1 MHVRR
6 HILAMVMAA
15 ASLAAGAAPCA
26 ARGTGGFL
34 RDWVISAPFEA
45 TSLDVPALGE
55 NFAAYPGL
63 YATGCIWLPVEA
75 EPEGRL
81 NLRALYPK
89 PPAGTVLVATFFEAP
104 AAGEYT
110 LRIGSDD
117 AVRVEID
124 GRVVHSNV
132 VHRIWTPDQDRV
144 KVQLAKGWHRM
155 LVRVVNYVGD
165 WAVSVRV
172 ADEKDQPLEVRH
184 QATVPE
190 ALARLCRIDEPLTIG
205 ERAETASHL
214 SKQLA
219 ELEEE
224 LQGALARL
232 AQAPEGYVTFAEY
245 EGARAQGG
253 RFFDAMAA
261 FWREV
266 GRDTWDV
273 ETVQEARKAAVEAAR
288 GFSEVLAE
296 ETEKMVGAMAKGH
309 HVWEILGGDAPRR
322 REAAAAV
329 VRLAG
334 LLAETRR
341 LAARV
346 ENERV
351 LAARFENDI
360 RNFRQRDM
368 ALRVVDAEGNPVGA
382 AEVEIVQTGHDFLFG
397 CNLFAFRR
405 WDDDKKNALYERRFR
420 DLFNLAVV
428 PLYWSAMERYKGR
441 PDYEGADAAVAWCR
455 ERHIQVRGH
464 ALVWGEAV
472 PRWVEELDVPQ
483 VRSAVQD
490 HIRQVVQHFRN
501 TVDLWD
507 AVERP
512 APAPRVATVL
522 IEPSDALRWA
532 REASPRGQLLVG
544 GGDAAPLAEAARQLS
559 ASGVRLDGIGL
570 AAGQYD
576 GAWPIDLVRK
586 NLDAAA
592 SAGLPVH
599 VTGVAVVG
607 GPEDEAEQAE
617 AVRHF
622 YTAAFAYPKV
632 ESITWWDLSDRFAL
646 RNAPAGLLKA
656 DLSAKPAYKVL
667 ERLINHLWRTDAA
680 GRTGPDGRIGVRA
693 FFGTYRITVRQGARK
708 ATAEVHLGREGASA
722 FEIVLPPAGGK

>member
-6 HILAMVMAA
+6 HILAMVLAA

-81 NLRALYPK
+81 NLRELYPK

-132 VHRIWTPDQDRV
+132 VRRIWTPDQDRV

-172 ADEKDQPLEVRH
+172 ADEKDQPLEVQH

-190 ALARLCRIDEPLTIG
+190 PLARLCRIDEPLTIG

-341 LAARV
+341 LATRV

-368 ALRVVDAEGNPVGA
+368 ALRVVDA
-382 AEVEIVQTGHDFLFG
+382 
-397 CNLFAFRR
+397 
-405 WDDDKKNALYERRFR
+405 
-420 DLFNLAVV
+420 
-428 PLYWSAMERYKGR
+428 
-441 PDYEGADAAVAWCR
+441 
-455 ERHIQVRGH
+455 
-464 ALVWGEAV
+464 
-472 PRWVEELDVPQ
+472 
-483 VRSAVQD
+483 
-490 HIRQVVQHFRN
+490 
-501 TVDLWD
+501 
-507 AVERP
+507 
-512 APAPRVATVL
+512 
-522 IEPSDALRWA
+522 
-532 REASPRGQLLVG
+532 
-544 GGDAAPLAEAARQLS
+544 
-559 ASGVRLDGIGL
+559 
-570 AAGQYD
+570 
-576 GAWPIDLVRK
+576 
-586 NLDAAA
+586 
-592 SAGLPVH
+592 
-599 VTGVAVVG
+599 
-607 GPEDEAEQAE
+607 
-617 AVRHF
+617 
-622 YTAAFAYPKV
+622 
-632 ESITWWDLSDRFAL
+632 
-646 RNAPAGLLKA
+646 
-656 DLSAKPAYKVL
+656 
-667 ERLINHLWRTDAA
+667 
-680 GRTGPDGRIGVRA
+680 
-693 FFGTYRITVRQGARK
+693 
-708 ATAEVHLGREGASA
+708 
-722 FEIVLPPAGGK
+722 